1 MLSLAGCVVGPDF
14 ASPAAPPV
22 ESFLPGKGKGDG
34 AVDKARL
41 AFGADLPGAWWE
53 VLGSRRLSELVQ
65 VALTSNAD
73 IEAAEAAIRV
83 ADANLAAQ
91 AGAFWPTFQGQ
102 WQSSRQLTPT
112 KTVQSNHATGK
123 ANYTLHTPQV
133 TVTYVVDLWGSV
145 RRQVEATDALV
156 EVAEFQREAAILT
169 MTSNLALAAI
179 QQASFEGQI
188 AATKRLIAVQT
199 QLLDI
204 LKRQQAAGQ
213 IALPDVL
220 AAETAAAQARL
231 LLPPLEKQRDQQHNL
246 IAVLT
251 GRFPADLGREVFK
264 LENFKPPRQVPVSLP
279 ADLVRQRPDV
289 RVAEAQLRQAN
300 AQVGVAIAARYPQL
314 TLTGNAGSSADAIG
328 KLFTPGTWMNM
339 IAGTFAHTL
348 FDGRTLEHKQRAA
361 EQTFVQQTAQY
372 RSVALTAFQN
382 VADALI
388 ALDADD
394 RAIKAAEAAEKAAQK
409 SLDLIRQQLNQGQV
423 SLPALL
429 TAQQAFL
436 QTSIAR
442 VQAQASRLA
451 STVALFQAL
460 GGGWWNRRDPVVAV
474 VEPGHP
480 TFHRRHHHVTPDH
493 VKPDH
498 VEHATEK
505 RPTPV
510 VRTESP

>member
-1 MLSLAGCVVGPDF
+1 
-14 ASPAAPPV
+14 
-22 ESFLPGKGKGDG
+22 
-34 AVDKARL
+34 
-41 AFGADLPGAWWE
+41 
-53 VLGSRRLSELVQ
+53 
-65 VALTSNAD
+65 
-73 IEAAEAAIRV
+73 
-83 ADANLAAQ
+83 
-91 AGAFWPTFQGQ
+91 
-102 WQSSRQLTPT
+102 
-112 KTVQSNHATGK
+112 
-123 ANYTLHTPQV
+123 
-133 TVTYVVDLWGSV
+133 
-145 RRQVEATDALV
+145 
-156 EVAEFQREAAILT
+156 
-169 MTSNLALAAI
+169 
-179 QQASFEGQI
+179 
-188 AATKRLIAVQT
+188 
-199 QLLDI
+199 
-204 LKRQQAAGQ
+204 
-213 IALPDVL
+213 
-220 AAETAAAQARL
+220 
-231 LLPPLEKQRDQQHNL
+231 
-246 IAVLT
+246 
-251 GRFPADLGREVFK
+251 
-264 LENFKPPRQVPVSLP
+264 
-279 ADLVRQRPDV
+279 
-289 RVAEAQLRQAN
+289 
-300 AQVGVAIAARYPQL
+300 
-314 TLTGNAGSSADAIG
+314 
-328 KLFTPGTWMNM
+328 M